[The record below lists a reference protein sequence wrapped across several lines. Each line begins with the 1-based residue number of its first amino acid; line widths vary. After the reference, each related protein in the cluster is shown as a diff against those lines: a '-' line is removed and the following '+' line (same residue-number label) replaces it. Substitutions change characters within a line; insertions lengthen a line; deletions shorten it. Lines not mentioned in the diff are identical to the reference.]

1 MVTTPTLHKAPF
13 MSALEGLRSSRPRAA
28 FSREGARGKGRHG
41 ETEQD
46 RISLQTLDALG
57 LLSSEGCTT
66 DWGLLE
72 RAARRRSGWC

>member
-1 MVTTPTLHKAPF
+1 MFTASTLHKGLF

-28 FSREGARGKGRHG
+28 LSRGRAREKDRCG
-41 ETEQD
+41 ETDQD
-46 RISLQTLDALG
+46 CISLQALDALG

-72 RAARRRSGWC
+72 RAARLRSGWS